1 MWGADPHQAALPC
14 SSAGPPSCFLGGT
27 SWHGAVRSSSEPRS
41 VPEQSDPE
49 PRVWRATLDFVPGIY
64 LAPLT
69 SRDITDLTP
78 TFSQANAKQHS
89 QGSWGFLFNV
99 FII

>member
-1 MWGADPHQAALPC
+1 MLSRQE
-14 SSAGPPSCFLGGT
+14 GT
-27 SWHGAVRSSSEPRS
+27 PRHGAVRSSSELRS

-49 PRVWRATLDFVPGIY
+49 PRVWRATLDFVPDIY
-64 LAPLT
+64 LVSLT

-78 TFSQANAKQHS
+78 TFSQANTKQHS